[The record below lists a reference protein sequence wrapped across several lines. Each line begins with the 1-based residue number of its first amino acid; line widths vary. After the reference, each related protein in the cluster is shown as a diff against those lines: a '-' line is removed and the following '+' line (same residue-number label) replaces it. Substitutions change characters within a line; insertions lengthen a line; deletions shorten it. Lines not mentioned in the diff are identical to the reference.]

1 METPDDGEKKLH
13 AAVLAN
19 YSDLKGWSEDSLA
32 QALPAFLKSCAA
44 ISKRDSVNQFAKRNR
59 NLLGLQLGK
68 IGHWKYLCQI
78 AETLGKRAPKKA
90 VREYFE
96 KYFAPYKLV
105 LGGVAGGL
113 VTGYYEPTL
122 RGSWTKTKR
131 FYVPLYKK
139 PKDLISVK
147 LGSFVPEL
155 GTQTI
160 YGRILNQKLVAYW
173 SREEIYNGMLD
184 NKGLD
189 LLWVDSLIDAF
200 FLQIQGSGVVVLP
213 GGERVR
219 VGYAGKNG
227 LPYFAI
233 GRDLVKSGA
242 ISKQRVSMESI
253 KYWLIK
259 NPKKGLELMKKNKS
273 FVFFRLLK
281 GDAPLGAQGVEL
293 TPGRSIAV
301 DRDFIPLGVPVWLDT
316 TYPLKDQRP
325 LRRLVVA
332 QDVGGAIRGPTRAD
346 FFWGAGYQA
355 GKNAGFMK
363 NIGTM
368 YVLLPRFYNHKQQ
381 FSD

>member
-1 METPDDGEKKLH
+1 MGRTKSPT
-13 AAVLAN
+13 AVLAN
-19 YSDLKGWSEDSLA
+19 YSDLEGWSED
-32 QALPAFLKSCAA
+32 QIFQVLPAFLKSCAT
-44 ISKRDSVNQFAKRNR
+44 ISKGDKNKPFVKKER
-59 NLLGLQLGK
+59 NLLGLQVGT
-68 IGHWKYLCQI
+68 IGNWKYLCQI
-78 AETLGKRAPKKA
+78 AETLGEEAPKKA
-90 VREYFE
+90 VRAYFE
-96 KYFAPYKLV
+96 KYFKPYKLV
-105 LGGVAGGL
+105 SGGTAGGL

-122 RGSWTKTKR
+122 RGSWKETKK

-139 PKDLISVK
+139 PKDLISVN

-155 GTQTI
+155 GSKRI
-160 YGRILNQKLVAYW
+160 HGRIQNQKLIPYW

-189 LLWVDSLIDAF
+189 LLWVDNLIDAF

-213 GGERVR
+213 SGERVR

-253 KYWLIK
+253 KYWLTK
-259 NPKKGLELMKKNKS
+259 NPKKGLKLMKKNKS

-281 GDAPLGAQGVEL
+281 GAGPLGAQGVEL

-301 DRDFIPLGVPVWLDT
+301 DRDFIPLGVPIWLDT
-316 TYPLKDQRP
+316 TYPLRDKKP
-325 LRRLVVA
+325 LRRLVIA
-332 QDVGGAIRGPTRAD
+332 QDVGGAIRGPSRAD
-346 FFWGAGYQA
+346 FFWGAGHQA

-368 YVLLPRFYNHKQQ
+368 YVLLPRFYNNNQ
-381 FSD
+381 